1 MTGDR
6 TGRDG
11 RDDCPRTRGLID
23 QLVAGSP
30 NDEDRRHAPT
40 CPSCGPVLARAERFD
55 DELRRTARRLVA
67 EDLPRGILDPR
78 LTGIDGAARGRGPL
92 PGFATA
98 LAAVAIAIVAVAV
111 GLQPPRPGGSESQPP
126 LQIEAPPSS
135 LPSKPAGSEKPESL
149 LAFSSSISRRLKDL
163 GFSCGG
169 SQAPTA
175 EPRPSAVAR
184 ENGCT
189 GPVASPP
196 NTATVTVGSAS
207 SGDVLAVTITAEVSG
222 ADDPESRG
230 NLATSLSQLV
240 ELVFR
245 SESAA
250 TDAGAFVIAQLP
262 GLAASAPTAGLDL
275 DGVRVSLER
284 LDTGVYVVTVTL
296 AA

>member
-1 MTGDR
+1 MSLR
-6 TGRDG
+6 TGRDA
-11 RDDCPRTRGLID
+11 RDDCPRTQGLID
-23 QLVAGSP
+23 RLVAGSP
-30 NDEDRRHAPT
+30 NAEDRRHAPT

-78 LTGIDGAARGRGPL
+78 LGGVDGTARGRGFL
-92 PGFATA
+92 PGFAPA
-98 LAAVAIAIVAVAV
+98 LVAVAIASVAVAV
-111 GLQPPRPGGSESQPP
+111 AVQPPRPGATESQPP
-126 LQIEAPPSS
+126 LQIAAPTP
-135 LPSKPAGSEKPESL
+135 LPSKPEGSKEPESML
-149 LAFSSSISRRLKDL
+149 VFSSSISRRLKDL

-207 SGDVLAVTITAEVSG
+207 SGDVLAVTITAEVVG
-222 ADDPESRG
+222 VDDAESRG

-240 ELVFR
+240 ELAFR

-250 TDAGAFVIAQLP
+250 ADAGAFVIQRLP
-262 GLAASAPTAGLDL
+262 GLDAPAPTARLDI
-275 DGVRVSLER
+275 DGVRISVER
-284 LDTGVYVVTVTL
+284 LGTGVYVVSVILT
-296 AA
+296 A

>member
-1 MTGDR
+1 MSDQR
-6 TGRDG
+6 TGRH
-11 RDDCPRTRGLID
+11 DCPRTRGLID
-23 QLVAGSP
+23 RLVAGAP
-30 NDEDRRHAPT
+30 NDEDGRHAPT
-40 CPSCGPVLARAERFD
+40 WPSCGPVLARAERFD
-55 DELRRTARRLVA
+55 DELRRTTRGLVS

-78 LTGIDGAARGRGPL
+78 LAGVDGAASGRAVL

-98 LAAVAIAIVAVAV
+98 LAAVAIAIVAVIV
-111 GLQPPRPGGSESQPP
+111 GVQPPKPGGDESQPP
-126 LQIEAPPSS
+126 LQIEAPSS
-135 LPSKPAGSEKPESL
+135 YPSKPAGSKEPESML
-149 LAFSSSISRRLKDL
+149 VFSSSISRRLKDL

-207 SGDVLAVTITAEVSG
+207 SGDVLAVTITAEVTG

-230 NLATSLSQLV
+230 SLATSLSQLV

-250 TDAGAFVIAQLP
+250 TDAGAFVIERLP
-262 GLAASAPTAGLDL
+262 GLDAPAPTAGLEI
-275 DGVRVSLER
+275 DGVHISLER
-284 LDTGVYVVTVTL
+284 LDAGLYVVSVTL
-296 AA
+296 TA

>member
-1 MTGDR
+1 MSGER
-6 TGRDG
+6 TGRH
-11 RDDCPRTRGLID
+11 DCPRTRGLID
-23 QLVAGSP
+23 RLVAGAPS
-30 NDEDRRHAPT
+30 DEDRRHAPT

-78 LTGIDGAARGRGPL
+78 LAGVDGASRGSRAAL

-98 LAAVAIAIVAVAV
+98 IAAVAIAIVAVIV
-111 GLQPPRPGGSESQPP
+111 GVQPPRPGGSESQPP
-126 LQIEAPPSS
+126 LQIEAPSS
-135 LPSKPAGSEKPESL
+135 YPSKPSGSEEPESML
-149 LAFSSSISRRLKDL
+149 VFSSSISRRLKDL

-207 SGDVLAVTITAEVSG
+207 SGDVLAVTITAEVTG
-222 ADDPESRG
+222 ADDPETRAS
-230 NLATSLSQLV
+230 LATSLSQLV
-240 ELVFR
+240 ELAFR

-250 TDAGAFVIAQLP
+250 TDAGAFVIERLP
-262 GLAASAPTAGLDL
+262 GLDAPAPTAGLEI
-275 DGVRVSLER
+275 DGVHISLER
-284 LDTGVYVVTVTL
+284 LDTGLYVVSVTL
-296 AA
+296 TA